1 MINKTF
7 NSDKQKLA
15 LIFLSILMTSLPL
28 ILFGVPGFYGDDFNM
43 LESLEIGDGIIGS
56 VQLWISEYGL
66 VYRPFGALFLNSV
79 YGFFGHSES
88 LIYGISLLIYSFF
101 LFYYKKY
108 MVHLL
113 YMLDY
118 YPNV

>member
-1 MINKTF
+1 MIRNLSKP
-7 NSDKQKLA
+7 NRLISA

-79 YGFFGHSES
+79 YGFFGHQKRDE
-88 LIYGISLLIYSFF
+88 LLADLSNKLLQSITKHF
-101 LFYYKKY
+101 L
-108 MVHLL
+108 
-113 YMLDY
+113 
-118 YPNV
+118 